1 MKNAL
6 LTFCFLFVLVMN
18 AVAQN
23 GPANPAVEKT
33 SNSVTRL
40 MVQSIGLNES
50 EYIVVKSLNQERL
63 MKAAE
68 VAKMYGNDAE
78 MRDARLKEIEDTFES
93 ELFKVLNSRQV
104 EAYSEF
110 KAKPE
115 GNFLSMV
122 QEVTKA
128 SKN

>member
-18 AVAQN
+18 AVAQT

-33 SNSVTRL
+33 CNSVTRL

-50 EYIVVKSLNQERL
+50 EYLQVKTLNQQRL
-63 MKAAE
+63 VKAAE
-68 VAKMYGNDAE
+68 VAKMYSNDAE
-78 MRDARLKEIEDTFES
+78 MRDTRLKEIETTFET
-93 ELFKVLNSRQV
+93 ELFKLLNSRQV

-122 QEVTKA
+122 KEVSKA
-128 SKN
+128 GKN